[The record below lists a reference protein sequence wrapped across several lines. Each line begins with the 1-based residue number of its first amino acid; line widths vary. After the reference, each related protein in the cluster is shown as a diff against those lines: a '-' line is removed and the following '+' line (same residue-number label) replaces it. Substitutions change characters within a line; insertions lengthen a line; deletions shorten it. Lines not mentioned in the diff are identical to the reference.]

1 MAYVAVHGGEKA
13 IRNADRLASYERLKG
28 TSDPLLIGQIRDQLR
43 FLVDRV
49 MGEGSLYAPELAAL
63 AIKQA
68 EGDPIEASFFLRSHR
83 STLAHR
89 GSTLPSKPSELRLER
104 RISSAFKDIPGGQVL
119 GATGD
124 YRQRLL
130 DFGLYDEAR
139 ESTRSRAAE
148 LSESLAFEGAGMPA
162 RGEPIP
168 VVDILR
174 EQGLVSEPEAPA
186 GKTGELADITSQ
198 GLEIPAG
205 RDARLQSMARGETG
219 GLLALAYSSMRGYGS
234 VHPTIG
240 ELRVGWQQVRI
251 AHPFRQ
257 GETVS
262 IGEVRITEAE
272 LICGASKT
280 DGDGP
285 RYTIGYGACFGVN
298 ENKAISMATLDRA
311 MQSADVDAP
320 AQDEEFVLLH
330 TDGIESSGFCA
341 HFKLPH
347 YVTFQA
353 SLDGVRSA
361 RAKIEESNKEAVR

>member
-43 FLVDRV
+43 FFVDRV

-148 LSESLAFEGAGMPA
+148 LSESLAF
-162 RGEPIP
+162 
-168 VVDILR
+168 
-174 EQGLVSEPEAPA
+174 
-186 GKTGELADITSQ
+186 
-198 GLEIPAG
+198 
-205 RDARLQSMARGETG
+205 
-219 GLLALAYSSMRGYGS
+219 
-234 VHPTIG
+234 
-240 ELRVGWQQVRI
+240 
-251 AHPFRQ
+251 
-257 GETVS
+257 
-262 IGEVRITEAE
+262 
-272 LICGASKT
+272 
-280 DGDGP
+280 
-285 RYTIGYGACFGVN
+285 
-298 ENKAISMATLDRA
+298 
-311 MQSADVDAP
+311 
-320 AQDEEFVLLH
+320 
-330 TDGIESSGFCA
+330 
-341 HFKLPH
+341 
-347 YVTFQA
+347 
-353 SLDGVRSA
+353 
-361 RAKIEESNKEAVR
+361 